1 MRYKVHKLEVKEDS
15 AQELLENYLNQ
26 IKGEVISVVPFN
38 SPVFKFMG
46 ATSRVKFFL
55 IVEKI

>member
-1 MRYKVHKLEVKEDS
+1 MRYKVHRLEVKEKT
-15 AQELLENYLNQ
+15 AQEQLEDYLNQ
-26 IKGEVISVVPFN
+26 LRGEVISVTPFA
-38 SPVFKFMG
+38 SPVFLMMG